1 MKIIK
6 KLLAVI
12 AISMSMFLHA
22 GDAFEFV
29 NSADGYS
36 YIQIN
41 ESIESFTFKS
51 DWHSLGNAGRVG
63 YVVYAAD
70 MSESDRAAYMEANA
84 NNPQFGKS
92 INGGTVD
99 LGSLKAGD
107 KVGFYEIRSNGRT
120 YTHTSFEDW
129 KDEKWLAFDK
139 NGGHGKD
146 EWMTITDINASTSGG
161 SSGGTSGG
169 SSSGAPSGAPLPG
182 ALAVLLVGS
191 VGFGAL
197 KASKKKTT

>member
-1 MKIIK
+1 
-6 KLLAVI
+6 
-12 AISMSMFLHA
+12 MS
-22 GDAFEFV
+22 DSE
-29 NSADGYS
+29 
-36 YIQIN
+36 
-41 ESIESFTFKS
+41 
-51 DWHSLGNAGRVG
+51 RV
-63 YVVYAAD
+63 
-70 MSESDRAAYMEANA
+70 AYMEANA

-99 LGSLKAGD
+99 LGSLNAGD
-107 KVGFYEIRSNGRT
+107 KVGFYETRPNGRT

-146 EWMTITDINASTSGG
+146 EWMTIADINASTSGG
-161 SSGGTSGG
+161 SSGG

-197 KASKKKTT
+197 KASKKR

>member
-1 MKIIK
+1 MKKTILAAIIAASGI
-6 KLLAVI
+6 LNA
-12 AISMSMFLHA
+12 S
-22 GDAFEFV
+22 DAFEFV

-63 YVVYAAD
+63 YVIYTAG

-107 KVGFYEIRSNGRT
+107 KVGFYETRPNGRT

-146 EWMTITDINASTSGG
+146 EWMTIADINASTSGG

-169 SSSGAPSGAPLPG
+169 SPSGAPSGAPLPG
-182 ALAVLLVGS
+182 ALAALLVGLT
-191 VGFGAL
+191 GAGAYKFG
-197 KASKKKTT
+197 KKKNS